1 MVYIKVWKS
10 RVLNFVSEEET
21 CWCFISW
28 QSNRETK
35 ITNIDSWKKRKVSKV
50 RMDLQVRL
58 QGVPTSFRQGFSKKI
73 AKCYEKRKNSWKFV
87 YILARQCRAHFDLT
101 NFLTKNFKIL
111 ISRKFESF
119 TKTSHLKLVS
129 EIMSVWRQALLCSRA
144 KKILNISIL
153 FLLILTKIITR

>member
-1 MVYIKVWKS
+1 MVWFGIDKQTFSQLYWVENSVLFKNQNRKHKVTKTQNRTEKFYIKVWKS

-28 QSNRETK
+28 QSNKKTK

-73 AKCYEKRKNSWKFV
+73 AKYYEMRKNSWKFV
-87 YILARQCRAHFDLT
+87 YILASSAELT
-101 NFLTKNFKIL
+101 SIWRIFWQKI
-111 ISRKFESF
+111 SKF
-119 TKTSHLKLVS
+119 
-129 EIMSVWRQALLCSRA
+129 
-144 KKILNISIL
+144 
-153 FLLILTKIITR
+153 